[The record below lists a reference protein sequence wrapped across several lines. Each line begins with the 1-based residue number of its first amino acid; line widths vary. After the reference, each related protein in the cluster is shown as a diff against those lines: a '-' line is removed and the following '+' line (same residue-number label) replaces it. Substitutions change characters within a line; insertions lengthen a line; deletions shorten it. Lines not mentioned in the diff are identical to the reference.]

1 MIESRNTRYSRAF
14 LLVLLALIIFSVFT
28 LLDAAQHG
36 FISLVV
42 AATFLL
48 FTFVLVIITH
58 GREQIEKEAFFIP
71 FILFMANT
79 LKSLVTGNYT
89 DYYPLCLGISCLGA
103 LFFSKRDFFKFIVV
117 SNLIIA
123 AQIVFHIPMF
133 KLEQDTRVEM
143 AISEVLF
150 SWIISL
156 TGSVSV
162 YLVTTFA
169 EDKNNDAIKAQD
181 SFVGALSSTPDPMLL
196 LDSLNRVTYISNSFM
211 KIIHMKESFLANGR
225 SVFDLLKDKNL
236 KDLFYDLLTRGDS
249 FQTTREVILDKQQY
263 FFEIVV
269 SKLSNESKGYFVN
282 IVNITPVMKAK
293 FEAEAASRSKSAF
306 LATMSHEIR
315 TPLNAIIGLS
325 DIELQKN
332 LAVNTRTNIEKIRNS
347 GGNLLSIINDI
358 LDISK
363 IETGNLTLVPVDY
376 DLPSLINDTVQL
388 NIVRVGS
395 KNITFRLQL
404 DETLPTRLFGDE
416 LRIKQIL
423 SNLLSNAFKYTDE
436 GSVDLTI
443 SWEKRGDNAWIVF
456 TVRDT
461 GQGIK
466 EKDLPKLF
474 SEYRQLDARANRH
487 IEGTGL
493 GLSITKNL
501 ATLMNGKIGVESEYG
516 KGSVFTVQ
524 FPQRIVDE
532 TPIGKETAQNLISFR
547 FREMYHSHGLRL
559 TRNHMPYGKVLV
571 VDDVETNLDV
581 AKGLLLPYGLSIDTA
596 SSGPEAIE
604 KIRRAGNVNEA
615 ARYDLIFMDHM
626 MPGMDGLEAVRIIR
640 NELAGNYG
648 KNVPIIAL
656 TANALAGNERMFLAN
671 GFNAF
676 ISKPI
681 DVMQL
686 DAALNTWVRNKQTEE
701 TLKMAEMEL
710 NRIKKDEQYTFGTLD
725 NVQVSGIDIAQGKER
740 YNGEAAYLDILR
752 SWFRHTPVLLE
763 KMKNLSPETLPE
775 YSITV
780 HGLKGSSYGIFAN
793 GIGKKAEELEGYAKT
808 GNFASVQAANE
819 NFINMTESLLLDLGE
834 LLKKADAGKAAK
846 QKISSPDPALLANL
860 LDAAKR
866 YKSTVMEDI
875 LENIES
881 YEYET
886 GGELVEWLREQM
898 DNLEYD
904 AICSRLEEHASVG
917 NQERV

>member
-1 MIESRNTRYSRAF
+1 M
-14 LLVLLALIIFSVFT
+14 LALIVFSGFT
-28 LLDAAQHG
+28 LLEAAEQG
-36 FISLVV
+36 VMTLIIT
-42 AATFLL
+42 ATFLV
-48 FTFVLVIITH
+48 FTFFLIIIMH
-58 GREQIEKEAFFIP
+58 GREEAAKEAFFVP
-71 FILFMANT
+71 FILFLANT
-79 LKSLVTGNYT
+79 LKSFLTGNYS
-89 DYYPLCLGISCLGA
+89 DYFALCLGISCLGA
-103 LFFSKRDFFKFIVV
+103 LFFNKRELLKFIFI

-123 AQIVFHIPMF
+123 AQLVLRIPMF
-133 KLEQDTRVEM
+133 KQGPETRIEIT
-143 AISEVLF
+143 AFETLF
-150 SWIISL
+150 HWSIFVI
-156 TGSVSV
+156 GSVSV
-162 YLVTTFA
+162 YMVATFA
-169 EDKNNDAIKAQD
+169 ENKNNDAKQAQD

-211 KIIHMKESFLANGR
+211 KIIHMNKSFLARGR
-225 SVFDLLKDKNL
+225 SIFDLLKDKNL

-249 FQTTREVILDKQQY
+249 FQTTREVILDRQQY

-269 SKLSNESKGYFVN
+269 SKLAQSKGYFVN

-325 DIELQKN
+325 DIELQKDI
-332 LAVNTRTNIEKIRNS
+332 AAGTRVNIEKIHNS

-376 DLPSLINDTVQL
+376 DFSSLVNDTVQL
-388 NIVRVGS
+388 NIVRIGA
-395 KNITFRLQL
+395 KNIKFRLQV
-404 DETLPTRLFGDE
+404 DETIPTKLFGDE

-423 SNLLSNAFKYTDE
+423 NNLLSNAFKYTEE
-436 GSVDLTI
+436 GSVVLTVF
-443 SWEKRGDNAWIVF
+443 WEKRGDNAWIVF
-456 TVRDT
+456 SVQDS

-466 EKDLPKLF
+466 EKDIPKLF

-501 ATLMNGKIGVESEYG
+501 ATLMGGRIGVESEYG

-524 FPQRIVDE
+524 FPQQIIDE
-532 TPIGKETAQNLISFR
+532 TPIGTVTARKLESFR
-547 FREMYHSHGLRL
+547 FKETYHSQSLRMV
-559 TRNHMPYGKVLV
+559 RSYMPYGRVLV

-596 SSGPEAIE
+596 ASGTEAIE
-604 KIRRAGNVNEA
+604 KIQAAGNGGTL
-615 ARYDLIFMDHM
+615 RYDLIFMDHM

-656 TANALAGNERMFLAN
+656 TANALTGNERMFLAN
-671 GFNAF
+671 GFNGF

-686 DAALNTWVRNKQTEE
+686 DAALNTWVRNKQTTE
-701 TLKMAEMEL
+701 TLKMAEKEL
-710 NRIKKDEQYTFGTLD
+710 DKVKEDDRNTSGVLD
-725 NVQVSGIDIAQGKER
+725 GVEITGIDIAQGKER

-752 SWFRHTPVLLE
+752 SWNRHTPVLLE
-763 KMKNLSPETLPE
+763 KMKNLSPKTLAE

-793 GIGKKAEELEGYAKT
+793 GIGKKAEELETFAKA
-808 GNFASVQAANE
+808 GDFASVQAANAD
-819 NFINMTESLLLDLGE
+819 FIKMTESLLSDIGE
-834 LLKKADAGKAAK
+834 LLEKIDAGKAAK
-846 QKISSPDPALLANL
+846 KKVPSPDPVALANL
-860 LDAAKR
+860 LEAAKR
-866 YKSTVMEDI
+866 YKTTIM
-875 LENIES
+875 ENILDEIES
-881 YEYET
+881 CEYES
-886 GGELVEWLREQM
+886 GGELVAWLREQM

-904 AICSRLEEHASVG
+904 AICSRLEESVAPSK
-917 NQERV
+917 VS

>member
-1 MIESRNTRYSRAF
+1 LIKTGDIRYSRAF
-14 LLVLLALIIFSVFT
+14 FIVMVALIVFSVFT
-28 LLDAAQHG
+28 LLETSEYG
-36 FISLVV
+36 MMTL
-42 AATFLL
+42 
-48 FTFVLVIITH
+48 IITAALLAFTCFMIIIMH
-58 GREQIEKEAFFIP
+58 WREQTANEAFFVP
-71 FILFMANT
+71 FFLFLANT
-79 LKSLVTGNYT
+79 LKSFLTGNYS
-89 DYYPLCLGISCLGA
+89 DYFFLCMGISCLGA
-103 LFFSKRDFFKFIVV
+103 LFFNKREMLKFIFV

-123 AQIVFHIPMF
+123 AQIVFRVPMY
-133 KLEQDTRVEM
+133 KLEPETRIELNTF
-143 AISEVLF
+143 EVLF
-150 SWIISL
+150 KWCICIIS
-156 TGSVSV
+156 SVSA

-169 EDKNNDAIKAQD
+169 EDKNNDAKKAQD

-196 LDSLNRVTYISNSFM
+196 LDSLNRVTYISHSFM
-211 KIIHMKESFLANGR
+211 KIIHMEKSFLATGR
-225 SVFDLLKDKNL
+225 SIFDLLKDRNL
-236 KDLFYDLLTRGDS
+236 RNMFYDLLTRGDS
-249 FQTTREVILDKQQY
+249 FQTTREVILDGQQY

-269 SKLSNESKGYFVN
+269 SKLANESKGYFVN

-332 LAVNTRTNIEKIRNS
+332 IAADTRVNIEKIHNS

-363 IETGNLTLVPVDY
+363 IETGNLALVPVDY
-376 DLPSLINDTVQL
+376 DFSSLVNDTIQL
-388 NIVRVGS
+388 NIVRIGA
-395 KNITFRLQL
+395 KNIKFRLQV
-404 DETLPTRLFGDE
+404 DETIPTKLFGDE

-423 SNLLSNAFKYTDE
+423 NNLLSNAFKYTEE
-436 GSVDLTI
+436 GSVVLTVF
-443 SWEKRGDNAWIVF
+443 WEKRKNNAWMVF
-456 TVRDT
+456 SVQDT

-466 EKDLPKLF
+466 EKDISKLF

-501 ATLMNGKIGVESEYG
+501 ATLMEGKIDVESEYG
-516 KGSVFTVQ
+516 KGTVFTVQ
-524 FPQRIVDE
+524 FPQRIIDE
-532 TPIGKETAQNLISFR
+532 TPIGSVTARKLEAFR
-547 FREMYHSHGLRL
+547 FKEIYHSQSLRMV
-559 TRNHMPYGKVLV
+559 RNYMPYGRVLV

-604 KIRRAGNVNEA
+604 KIQAAGNGGTL
-615 ARYDLIFMDHM
+615 RYDLIFMDHM
-626 MPGMDGLEAVRIIR
+626 MPGMDGLEAVRKIR

-671 GFNAF
+671 GFNGF

-686 DAALNTWVRNKQTEE
+686 DTALNTWVRNKQSTE
-701 TLKMAEMEL
+701 TLKMAENEL
-710 NRIKKDEQYTFGTLD
+710 NKVKKDDLRTSGALD
-725 NVQVSGIDIAQGKER
+725 NVQIAGIDIVQGKER
-740 YNGEAAYLDILR
+740 YNGEAPYLDILR
-752 SWFRHTPVLLE
+752 SWHRHTPVLLE
-763 KMKNLSPETLPE
+763 KLKNLSPEKLTD

-793 GIGKKAEELEGYAKT
+793 EIGKKAEKLEGFAKA
-808 GNFASVQAANE
+808 GDFASVQAANVDL
-819 NFINMTESLLLDLGE
+819 INTTESLLSDLDE
-834 LLKKADAGKAAK
+834 LLNKIEAGKAAK
-846 QKISSPDPALLANL
+846 NKKSSPDPVLIANL

-866 YKSTVMEDI
+866 YKTTIMENI
-875 LENIES
+875 LEDIES
-881 YEYET
+881 YDYES
-886 GGELVEWLREQM
+886 GGELVAWLREQM

-904 AICSRLEEHASVG
+904 AICSRLEESAISSEVS
-917 NQERV
+917 

>member
-1 MIESRNTRYSRAF
+1 MI
-14 LLVLLALIIFSVFT
+14 ALIIFSVFT
-28 LLDAAQHG
+28 LLEAAKQG
-36 FISLVV
+36 LMILIIT
-42 AATFLL
+42 ATFLA
-48 FTFVLVIITH
+48 FTCFLIIVMH
-58 GREQIEKEAFFIP
+58 GREQTTKEAFFVP
-71 FILFMANT
+71 FILFLTNT
-79 LKSLVTGNYT
+79 LKSFLTGNYS
-89 DYYPLCLGISCLGA
+89 DYFVLCLGISCLGA
-103 LFFSKRDFFKFIVV
+103 LFFNKRELLKFIFI

-123 AQIVFHIPMF
+123 AQVVFKVPMF
-133 KLEQDTRVEM
+133 KQGLEARIEITTFETLFHW
-143 AISEVLF
+143 AIFV
-150 SWIISL
+150 I
-156 TGSVSV
+156 GSVSA
-162 YLVTTFA
+162 YMVTTFA
-169 EDKNNDAIKAQD
+169 EDKNNDAKQAQD

-211 KIIHMKESFLANGR
+211 KIIHMKKSVLARGR
-225 SVFDLLKDKNL
+225 SIFDLLKDKNL

-249 FQTTREVILDKQQY
+249 FQTTREVILDRQQY

-269 SKLSNESKGYFVN
+269 SKLANESRGYFVN

-325 DIELQKN
+325 DIELQKD
-332 LAVNTRTNIEKIRNS
+332 LAADTRVNVEKIHNS

-376 DLPSLINDTVQL
+376 DFSSLVNDTVQL
-388 NIVRVGS
+388 NIVRIGA
-395 KNITFRLQL
+395 KNIKFRLQV
-404 DETLPTRLFGDE
+404 DETIPTKLFGDE

-423 SNLLSNAFKYTDE
+423 NNLLSNAFKYTEE
-436 GSVDLTI
+436 GSVALTI
-443 SWEKRGDNAWIVF
+443 FWEKRGGNAWIVF
-456 TVRDT
+456 TVQDS

-466 EKDLPKLF
+466 ENDIHKLF

-501 ATLMNGKIGVESEYG
+501 ATLMGGKISVESEYG

-524 FPQRIVDE
+524 FPQQIIDE
-532 TPIGKETAQNLISFR
+532 TPIGTVTARKLESFR
-547 FREMYHSHGLRL
+547 FKEIYHSQSLRMV
-559 TRNHMPYGKVLV
+559 RSYMPYGRVLV

-596 SSGPEAIE
+596 SSGAEAIQ
-604 KIRRAGNVNEA
+604 KIQAAGNGGTL
-615 ARYDLIFMDHM
+615 RYDLIFMDHM
-626 MPGMDGLEAVRIIR
+626 VPGMDGLEAVRIIR

-686 DAALNTWVRNKQTEE
+686 DAALNTWVRNKQTTE
-701 TLKMAEMEL
+701 TLKMAEKEL
-710 NRIKKDEQYTFGTLD
+710 GNIKKDDRDTPGALD
-725 NVQVSGIDIAQGKER
+725 DVQIKGIDIAQGKER
-740 YNGEAAYLDILR
+740 YSGEAAYLDILR
-752 SWFRHTPVLLE
+752 SWYRHTPVLLE
-763 KMKNLSPETLPE
+763 KMKNLSPETLKE

-793 GIGKKAEELEGYAKT
+793 EIGKKAEELETFAKA
-808 GNFASVQAANE
+808 GDLASVQAAND
-819 NFINMTESLLLDLGE
+819 NFIKLTESLLSAIGE
-834 LLKKADAGKAAK
+834 LLKKTDAGKAAK
-846 QKISSPDPALLANL
+846 KKVPAPDPVLLANL

-866 YKSTVMEDI
+866 YKTTIMENI
-875 LENIES
+875 LEEIES
-881 YEYET
+881 HDYES
-886 GGELVEWLREQM
+886 GGELVAWLREQM

-904 AICSRLEEHASVG
+904 SICSRLEEQRPSP
-917 NQERV
+917 

>member
-1 MIESRNTRYSRAF
+1 MTESSKPGYPRAF
-14 LLVLLALIIFSVFT
+14 LMVLIALIFFSVFT
-28 LLDAAQHG
+28 LLEAIERG
-36 FISLVV
+36 LIPLIIT
-42 AATFLL
+42 ATFL
-48 FTFVLVIITH
+48 FFAFFLVFIMH
-58 GREQIEKEAFFIP
+58 GREQTAKEAFFVP
-71 FILFMANT
+71 FVLFMANT
-79 LKSLVTGNYT
+79 LRSFLTGNYM
-89 DYYPLCLGISCLGA
+89 YYFPLCLGISCLGA
-103 LFFSKRDFFKFIVV
+103 LYFNKRELFKFIFI
-117 SNLIIA
+117 SNLIIIIRIISRA
-123 AQIVFHIPMF
+123 PMF
-133 KLEQDTRVEM
+133 KQELDNRVAM
-143 AISEVLF
+143 TTFEVLF
-150 SWIISL
+150 NWFIFFI
-156 TGSVSV
+156 GSVSV

-169 EDKNNDAIKAQD
+169 EDKNNDAKKAQD

-211 KIIHMKESFLANGR
+211 KIIHMKESSLANGR
-225 SVFDLLKDKNL
+225 SIFDLLKDKNL

-249 FQTTREVILDKQQY
+249 FQTTREVILDRQQF

-269 SKLSNESKGYFVN
+269 SKLTNESRGFFVN

-332 LAVNTRTNIEKIRNS
+332 LSTDTRTNIEKIRNS

-388 NIVRVGS
+388 NIVRIGS
-395 KNITFRLQL
+395 KSITFNLQI
-404 DETLPTRLFGDE
+404 DETLPSRLFGDE

-423 SNLLSNAFKYTDE
+423 NNLLSNAFKYTEE
-436 GSVDLTI
+436 GNVALTI
-443 SWEKRGDNAWIVF
+443 SWEKQGDNAWVVF
-456 TVRDT
+456 AVRDT

-466 EKDLPKLF
+466 ERDIPKLF
-474 SEYRQLDARANRH
+474 SEYRQLDAMANRH

-524 FPQRIVDE
+524 LPQRIIDE
-532 TPIGKETAQNLISFR
+532 APIGKEVVQNLVSFR
-547 FREMYHSHGLRL
+547 FKDVYQSQGLRL
-559 TRNHMPYGKVLV
+559 VRNYMPYGKILV

-581 AKGLLLPYGLSIDTA
+581 AKGLLLPYGLFIDTA
-596 SSGPEAIE
+596 PSGPEAIE
-604 KIRRAGNVNEA
+604 KIRRAGNEDEA
-615 ARYDLIFMDHM
+615 LRYDLVFMDHM

-648 KNVPIIAL
+648 KKVPIIAL
-656 TANALAGNERMFLAN
+656 TANALAGNEKMFLAN

-681 DVMQL
+681 DVIQL
-686 DAALNTWVRNKQTEE
+686 DAALNTWVRNKQTAE

-710 NRIKKDEQYTFGTLD
+710 EKIKKDDQHTFGTLD
-725 NVQVSGIDIAQGKER
+725 NVQVPGIDIAQGKER

-752 SWFRHTPVLLE
+752 SWYRHTPVLLD
-763 KMKNLSPETLPE
+763 KMRSLSPETLPD

-793 GIGKKAEELEGYAKT
+793 GIGKKAEELEGLAKAGEFT
-808 GNFASVQAANE
+808 SVQAANE
-819 NFINMTESLLLDLGE
+819 NFIHMTESLLLDLGE
-834 LLKKADAGKAAK
+834 LLKKADAGKAEK
-846 QKISSPDPALLANL
+846 QKLSSPEPALLVDL
-860 LDAAKR
+860 LAATKR

-875 LENIES
+875 LEKLES

-886 GGELVEWLREQM
+886 GGELVAWLREQM

-904 AICSRLEEHASVG
+904 AICSRLEELGVSSEVS
-917 NQERV
+917 